1 MGKLNDSVGPK
12 GTVRWEIRRSGGD
25 CTEGR
30 GPAPNAINDEL
41 KNKLAA
47 TLTTATSRFGVAE
60 NMFGDD
66 GMLVATNGKSG
77 IALVDDGN
85 GPEGYYEMDCNLS
98 STGAQDFEVSGVV
111 RCETDGITITD
122 AKLGHSW
129 LNTSFAVDFSSY
141 EFSPDVDLDDGDQLN
156 VTWEISIDD
165 S

>member
-25 CTEGR
+25 YTEGR
-30 GPAPNAINDEL
+30 GPAPNTINSEL

-60 NMFGDD
+60 DMMGDD
-66 GMLVATNGKSG
+66 GMVAASNGKSG
-77 IALVDDGN
+77 IALVDDGG
-85 GPEGYYEMDCNLS
+85 GPHNHYEMDCNLS
-98 STGAQDFEVSGVV
+98 DTGAQDFEVSGVV

-129 LNTSFAVDFSSY
+129 ASSSFSVDFSSY
-141 EFSPDVDLDDGDQLN
+141 AFSPDVDLDDGDQLN